1 MTTTAISDISDLA
14 RILEEHPEWAETL
27 RSLLLTKEL
36 LELPAQFAA
45 FVQEMREFVRVTQEQ
60 NRRADERQARSE
72 AEFAEFVRVTQEQNR
87 RTDERLAHVEAEFV
101 DFRQEMREFV
111 QVTQEQNRRA
121 DERQARSEAEFAEFR
136 QEMREFVQVTQE
148 QNRRIQTQVGRL
160 QGDRLEYR
168 LHSRINPLLSRALN
182 LRRPVILKSANAQLD
197 ESLYDQLDAAVAA
210 GVITEAQSEQLRE
223 ADFILQARRKDTGAT
238 VYLAVEVSRTI
249 HEYDITRAYERAQT
263 LAAATGAA
271 GLPVV
276 IGNFLP
282 EPQSRQ
288 AQNLSVTVIQEDE
301 PED

>member
-1 MTTTAISDISDLA
+1 MTTTTINDISDLA
-14 RILEEHPEWAETL
+14 RILEERPEWAETL
-27 RSLLLTKEL
+27 RSLLLTREL

-45 FVQEMREFVRVTQEQ
+45 FV
-60 NRRADERQARSE
+60 
-72 AEFAEFVRVTQEQNR
+72 
-87 RTDERLAHVEAEFV
+87 
-101 DFRQEMREFV
+101 QEMREFV

-121 DERQARSEAEFAEFR
+121 DERQARSEAEFAEFK

-148 QNRRIQTQVGRL
+148 QNRRIQTQVGHL

-168 LHSRINPLLSRALN
+168 LHRRIDPLLSRALN
-182 LRRPVILKSANAQLD
+182 LRRPVVLKSANVQLN

-210 GVITEAQSEQLRE
+210 GIITETQSEQLRE
-223 ADFILQARRKDTGAT
+223 ADFILQARRKDTGVI

-249 HEYDITRAYERAQT
+249 HEYDITRAAERAQT
-263 LAAATGAA
+263 LAATTGAA

-276 IGNFLP
+276 IGNIIP

>member
-1 MTTTAISDISDLA
+1 MTTTAVSDISDLA

-60 NRRADERQARSE
+60 NRR
-72 AEFAEFVRVTQEQNR
+72 
-87 RTDERLAHVEAEFV
+87 TDERLARLES
-101 DFRQEMREFV
+101 QQSEMQV
-111 QVTQEQNRRA
+111 QMGVMQA
-121 DERQARSEAEFAEFR
+121 DISQLKTGVS
-136 QEMREFVQVTQE
+136 
-148 QNRRIQTQVGRL
+148 RIQTQVGRL

-168 LHSRINPLLSRALN
+168 LHSRIDPLLCRALN
-182 LRRPVILKSANAQLD
+182 LRRPVVLKSANVQLD

-223 ADFILQARRKDTGAT
+223 ADFILQARRKDTGYT

-249 HEYDITRAYERAQT
+249 HEYDITRAAERAQT

-282 EPQSRQ
+282 EPQSRR

-301 PED
+301 LED